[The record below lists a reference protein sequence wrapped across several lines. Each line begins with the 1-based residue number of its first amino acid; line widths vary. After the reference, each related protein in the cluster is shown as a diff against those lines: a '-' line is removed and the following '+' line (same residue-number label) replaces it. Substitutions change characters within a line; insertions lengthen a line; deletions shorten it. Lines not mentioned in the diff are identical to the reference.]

1 MATKPLNT
9 DLFFAQLLAPLPEG
23 EEQVMSPTYI
33 RHLQQ
38 DWSRAMRNVRFA
50 EAEHLVSAIGSELS
64 IAGIK
69 EHHSVYTFR
78 NLREAQAEQCLVPAP
93 TAKEL
98 RWKKRLMRDILDRP
112 EVAEAIS
119 RDEARLGPA

>member
-1 MATKPLNT
+1 MASKALSTST
-9 DLFFAQLLAPLPEG
+9 FIAQLLAPLPEG

-50 EAEHLVSAIGSELS
+50 EAEHLVSAIGSQLS

-98 RWKKRLMRDILDRP
+98 RWKKRLDRSVLQRP
-112 EVAEAIS
+112 EVAAAIA
-119 RDEARLGPA
+119 RDEARLG